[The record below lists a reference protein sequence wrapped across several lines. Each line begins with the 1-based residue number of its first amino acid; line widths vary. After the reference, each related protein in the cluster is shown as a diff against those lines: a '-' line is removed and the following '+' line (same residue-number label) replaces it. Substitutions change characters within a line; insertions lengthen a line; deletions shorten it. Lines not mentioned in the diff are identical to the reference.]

1 MHQGASKIRTKFTA
15 RSLTHFGGIYLLHQ
29 FLQQLRL
36 RTFFYNNIDYKQRN
50 NRYTLSE
57 LIMALI
63 YPMILGLEKIEV
75 SALLKTNNVFQYIT
89 GLPSFPHPTTLR
101 RFLIRSSELLLPQ
114 LQSVH
119 NALRSHFICLP
130 NIPFSFWFDCDS
142 TVKTLY
148 GHQEGVVRGYNP
160 KKHGAKSYHP
170 LLLTEAHLSDCLA
183 ALLRPGNA
191 STTEGI
197 KEILKNTLLLLP
209 HHNNIRLRADAGFYD
224 GKFIAKL
231 RENQVHFAIAAD
243 ITSPIKLKLG
253 GLRYHKV
260 SQVFSTAEFYYQ
272 PYKWQRKERFVV
284 LKRKLS
290 PKENPSNLTLFT
302 LERYAYSV
310 LVTDLNLL
318 PYNVFLFYHDKA
330 ALERIIRTLKDDY
343 LFASAPTNSF
353 AANSLYA
360 ELSLLAYN
368 LMNWFKRL
376 CLPIEWQSYTLP
388 TIRHRLL
395 MIPGEFVKSKNIPT
409 LRFPRNNPYQD
420 VFYYTQNQIKK
431 LKPLI

>member
-1 MHQGASKIRTKFTA
+1 MRSGARKIRTKFTSV
-15 RSLTHFGGIYLLHQ
+15 SLTHFGGIYLFHL
-29 FLQQLRL
+29 FLQQLRIRSYL
-36 RTFFYNNIDYKQRN
+36 IRTLSFSQRN

-57 LIMALI
+57 VLLALM

-89 GLPSFPHPTTLR
+89 GLPCFPHPTTLR
-101 RFLIRSSELLLPQ
+101 RFLIRSSELILPQ

-119 NALRSHFICLP
+119 NLLRSHFICLP

-148 GHQEGVVRGYNP
+148 GHQEGAVKGYNP
-160 KKHGAKSYHP
+160 EKHGAKSYHP
-170 LLLTEAHLSDCLA
+170 LLLTESHLSDCLA
-183 ALLRPGNA
+183 GVLRPGNA
-191 STTEGI
+191 STAEGI

-209 HHNNIRLRADAGFYD
+209 HHNRIRLRADAGFYD
-224 GKFIAKL
+224 GDFIAKL
-231 RENQVHFAIAAD
+231 RENQVHFAIAGCL
-243 ITSPIKLKLG
+243 TSPIKIKLG
-253 GLRYHKV
+253 GLKYHRV
-260 SQVFSTAEFYYQ
+260 SQIFSTAQFYYQ
-272 PYKWQRKERFVV
+272 PQGWQKEERFIV
-284 LKRKLS
+284 LRRKLS
-290 PKENPSNLTLFT
+290 SEENPSNLTLFT
-302 LERYAYSV
+302 LDKYAYSII
-310 LVTDLNLL
+310 VTDLDLL

-330 ALERIIRTLKDDY
+330 AIERIIRTLKDDY

-353 AANSLYA
+353 VANTLYA

-376 CLPIEWQSYTLP
+376 CLPPEWQSYTLP

-395 MIPGEFVKSKNIPT
+395 MIPGEFVKSRNIPT

-420 VFYYTQNQIKK
+420 VFYYIQNQIKK
-431 LKPLI
+431 LEPLV